1 MVYRLTRDALLLDL
15 YAAFICAKQHKAS
28 KPYVLRYEKN
38 LKENLEELCDALWD
52 RTYQPCS
59 SSCFII
65 ERPKKREVF
74 AAQFRDRIIHHLY
87 YNYTHE
93 LFERTFIQDT
103 YSCIPE
109 RGTHYGIER
118 LQQHIRRES
127 LSYSRKCYVMKLDIR
142 GYFMHINREKLLKI
156 AMKTLEKM
164 RKRKVVSGQK
174 ETWEEHIDYDLVEW
188 LTKEI
193 VLLDPNVNCKIV
205 GSESN
210 WDGLDPAKSMRLS
223 GSGLGMPIGNLTSQ
237 LYSNVYMN
245 VFDQFMKRVMHVEHY
260 GRYVDDAYAVSHD
273 KQWLHSL
280 VPQIRDFLESELGLS
295 LHMGKLTVTDAWHGV
310 EFLGAFVKPYR
321 TYASNACLRRM
332 QRNVDLLRTYD
343 DDSVY
348 RSVNSFLGVLSHH
361 RTYNIRRRMFL
372 RRKFL
377 NVGTFNSD
385 VTKMNKPHSINL

>member
-38 LKENLEELCDALWD
+38 LKENLEELRDALWD

-118 LQQHIRRES
+118 LQKHIRRES
-127 LSYSRKCYVMKLDIR
+127 SSYSRKCYVMKLDIR
-142 GYFMHINREKLLKI
+142 GYFMHINREKLLVI
-156 AMKTLEKM
+156 AMNTLEKM

-193 VLLDPNVNCKIV
+193 ILLDPNVNCKIV

-210 WDGLDPAKSMRLS
+210 WDGLDPAKSMRFS
-223 GSGLGMPIGNLTSQ
+223 GTGLGMPIGNLTSQ
-237 LYSNVYMN
+237 LFSNVYLN
-245 VFDQFMKRVMHVEHY
+245 VFDQFMKRNLHVRHY

-280 VPQIRDFLESELGLS
+280 VPRIRDFLGSELGLT
-295 LHMGKLTVTDAWHGV
+295 LHMGKLTVTDAWNGV
-310 EFLGAFVKPYR
+310 EFLGAFAKPYR

-332 QRNVDLLRTYD
+332 QRNVDKLRTCD
-343 DDSVY
+343 DDAVY
-348 RSVNSFLGVLSHH
+348 RSVNSFLGVLSHR